1 MRLVVGEPTADDT
14 RDPRYSYSLTI
25 MCNTVDMPT
34 VSVTDENE
42 TTHGVAWRR
51 TSRRKKKPKATV
63 ADADEDADDSR
74 FVDNDDGDHHH
85 DDDDDDDDD
94 EAWDPRQRTRSKVA
108 KKKRSGRATAP
119 RKGCDRDNRWALGDA
134 LTGHRVAVVLPGD
147 DGRDRC
153 VQGTVIGRVVRR
165 QDAHHGVHAVQFQQ
179 QNVLELVDFC
189 SLEDWKLLQFEE
201 P

>member
-1 MRLVVGEPTADDT
+1 
-14 RDPRYSYSLTI
+14 
-25 MCNTVDMPT
+25 MCNTVDMPS

-51 TSRRKKKPKATV
+51 TSRRKKKPKEATGG
-63 ADADEDADDSR
+63 DDDDDSR
-74 FVDNDDGDHHH
+74 FVDHDDGDHHH
-85 DDDDDDDDD
+85 DDDDDDDKS
-94 EAWDPRQRTRSKVA
+94 WDPRQRTRSKAA
-108 KKKRSGRATAP
+108 KKRLGRAMGAP

-147 DGRDRC
+147 DGRARC

-189 SLEDWKLLQFEE
+189 SLEDWKLVQFEE

>member
-1 MRLVVGEPTADDT
+1 VVI
-14 RDPRYSYSLTI
+14 LTI

-34 VSVTDENE
+34 VSVTDENENE

-51 TSRRKKKPKATV
+51 TSRRKKKPKEATGV
-63 ADADEDADDSR
+63 DDDSR
-74 FVDNDDGDHHH
+74 FVDHDDGDHHH

-94 EAWDPRQRTRSKVA
+94 KAWDPRQRTRSKAA
-108 KKKRSGRATAP
+108 KKRLGRAMGAP

-147 DGRDRC
+147 DGRARC

-189 SLEDWKLLQFEE
+189 SLEDWKLVQFEE